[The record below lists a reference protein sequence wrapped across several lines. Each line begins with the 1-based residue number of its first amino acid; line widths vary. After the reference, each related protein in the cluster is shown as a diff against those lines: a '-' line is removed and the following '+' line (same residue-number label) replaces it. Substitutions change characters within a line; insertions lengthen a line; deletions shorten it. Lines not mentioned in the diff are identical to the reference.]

1 MTSPFHC
8 SCHVIRHAIRR
19 LLAGLALLGAALTV
33 SAQPAPPEP
42 GRPPG
47 ARAPRPAWQP
57 APPEAAASPIEA
69 RVSAYLL
76 SPEAEVAGLLL
87 DDGGQVRMPPHL
99 SDQLA
104 ALVRPGDSVGIVG
117 EREPGGAIRAE
128 SITAR
133 ASGRTLVDAPPADG
147 VPPLPPHLR
156 EARAAPLQAMQTEG
170 AIRRVITGPRGEV
183 TGLLFDNGTQVQL
196 PPFAAGTVVSLLAT
210 GARLHVDGYG
220 RTSAYGT
227 VLQATSLGRPGQA
240 PVQLYR

>member
-1 MTSPFHC
+1 MTSPTRFA
-8 SCHVIRHAIRR
+8 CHSVRR
-19 LLAGLALLGAALTV
+19 PLVVVALMGATLAAG
-33 SAQPAPPEP
+33 AQPAPPEP
-42 GRPPG
+42 ARPPG
-47 ARAPRPAWQP
+47 ARAPRPAWQ
-57 APPEAAASPIEA
+57 ALPPDAAGSTIDA

-87 DDGGQVRMPPHL
+87 DDGTQARLPPHL
-99 SDQLA
+99 GDQLA
-104 ALVRPGDSVGIVG
+104 ALVRPGDSVGVVG
-117 EREPGGAIRAE
+117 EREPGGALRAM

-133 ASGRTLVDAPPADG
+133 SSGRTLVDAPPAKHM
-147 VPPLPPHLR
+147 PPLPPHLR

-170 AIRRVITGPRGEV
+170 AVRHVITGPRGEV

-240 PVQLYR
+240 PVPLYR